1 MTEEEKVYIASF
13 NDREFNLFVKYLK
26 LKDREIK
33 WQGNGLGSGHYYK
46 EFISI
51 YRKYGNNANERFAKL
66 QNFLKINYNN
76 TKSKEIASER
86 KREKLF
92 KEENFSGDN
101 MGNVEEQYNFEK
113 KNDELMKQFEEYKNI
128 FSEQKNLMELKIGEI
143 ERNNVDNVLK
153 RQKEELSNEIN
164 NLKELKKKDY
174 YLEELYQKYI
184 NDYELNKDE
193 NIINEFSLGK
203 KIKIYLNNTGLS
215 VDELSHRFIE
225 LNLPDN
231 LKLKE
236 GNFIFIPDA
245 EKKFVALEI
254 LDEEESKQLCQILLN
269 YSDEYIREDV
279 FAHFIQ
285 GLIDDLSKKNKISKK
300 SRNKSEKKEKKVS
313 FYDEKTES
321 IEVPHNQ
328 ENSELDEE
336 SESYDNQPK
345 LKVDDKKIDYKEK
358 LRQKIRGKYYSEYE
372 NILKDKSS
380 TTINRIFKGYLVR
393 KKIKIKRI
401 YTMIM
406 VKRITRLFRKNY
418 LERMKIKNEAAK
430 KITYLIKKNYW
441 SKKDLKSMAHFSS
454 RWMKDNKNLTSLDKK
469 NIAATLIQTTWKRH
483 RLLIEQ
489 EIREYKNK
497 ISNEML
503 KSKICFIC
511 KKNKVYYLCKDCD
524 NNHYCEECFRLYH
537 SKGNKRNHNYITVNE
552 LGKDNEIKKINP
564 EFIDK
569 REMIKK
575 YLNEHHLNLYQCLS
589 MWDFK
594 KNNTIT
600 FLNLKDALKVGG
612 FGIDKNIQEAILDYS
627 LKYVINGNRV
637 LNHNKYIISLKF
649 CTDFF

>member
-66 QNFLKINYNN
+66 QNFLIINYNN
-76 TKSKEIASER
+76 AKSKEIASER

-92 KEENFSGDN
+92 REENFSGDN

-285 GLIDDLSKKNKISKK
+285 GLIDDLSKKSKISKK

-441 SKKDLKSMAHFSS
+441 SKKDLKSMTHFSS

-627 LKYVINGNRV
+627 LRYVINGNRV